1 VVVNDTYDEFSELLG
16 AFALDAVDP
25 AERERIELHLIECP
39 RCRAEVTEHREV
51 AALLSQSGAQAPDGV
66 WDRIVAELSPAA
78 PPMRLHLGA
87 RPDEAAAVASTSAR
101 STDGEVRSLDDAR
114 SSRAARQPGRVA
126 MMVASIAAAV
136 VLVLG
141 LVAVGQS
148 QRLNRLETAL
158 ADPSLDRLANQAV
171 ADSPVKVDMTGDA
184 GNAEAVVRADGRGYL
199 IMDSFPE
206 APEGDVYQLW
216 GKVDEVVL
224 SLGTFAGG
232 DAVVPFSVD
241 PGRVSDIELFAIT
254 QETAPGVIASERDP
268 ILVGTV

>member
-1 VVVNDTYDEFSELLG
+1 MNETYDEFSELLG

-25 AERERIELHLIECP
+25 DERERIELHLLECP
-39 RCRAEVTEHREV
+39 RCRAEVSEHREV

-78 PPMRLHLGA
+78 PPMRLHLSAHPDRANGSDPAGSQNEAGA
-87 RPDEAAAVASTSAR
+87 
-101 STDGEVRSLDDAR
+101 EVRSLDEAR
-114 SSRAARQPGRVA
+114 SARAARQPGRAATVVA
-126 MMVASIAAAV
+126 AIAAAI

-148 QRLNRLETAL
+148 QRLDRFETAL

-184 GNAEAVVRADGRGYL
+184 GRAEAVVRDDGQGYL
-199 IMDSFPE
+199 IMDAFPA
-206 APEGDVYQLW
+206 APEGEVYQLW

-232 DAVVPFSVD
+232 DSVVPFSVD
-241 PGRVSDIELFAIT
+241 PDRVSEIELFAIT